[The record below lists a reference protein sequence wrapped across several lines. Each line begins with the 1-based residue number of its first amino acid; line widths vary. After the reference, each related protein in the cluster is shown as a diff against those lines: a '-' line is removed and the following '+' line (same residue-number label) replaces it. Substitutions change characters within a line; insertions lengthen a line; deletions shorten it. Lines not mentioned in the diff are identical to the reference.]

1 MVQALTTLQKL
12 ISSIYSIKQL
22 FNVFDPVRTKSL
34 IETTSALRVEPLTV
48 ISRDALTVDYLQDV
62 MQTLFSL
69 FTGYYMLGLSVVG
82 NIHDSRVVKTLG
94 RLNPNVDSDSLFLS
108 TENFKTPYLNG
119 LSTCAEAYT
128 HRLPTSKNKYAI
140 EDTLTILQNKAISQ
154 EADTIDNN
162 TPSEEVDTIDKT
174 ASFKGG
180 DFKYINDPA
189 NLAVGKFIDVKL
201 TFKTEVS
208 KGKDKDIVD
217 ISSSIPINI
226 RLIPAIVNNKQMDA
240 ILSLK
245 STDVSLTER
254 FHSWWGGEISFS
266 DLMFASDLIDE
277 YRKNL
282 IDDETG
288 IMEEIATRVTKAK
301 AVGFVNGTSLVS
313 ASSMFVIT
321 DSVVKSIEYKM
332 GGKFKNKSVRDK
344 VFEGTYAMI
353 IAVIDREWD
362 TITFYYRG
370 IDRGTECTVK
380 DIKKISK
387 TSDNDIMSIFK
398 ALTSSNAPSF

>member
-1 MVQALTTLQKL
+1 MVQALTTLEKL
-12 ISSIYSIKQL
+12 ISSIYSIEKL
-22 FNVFDPVRTKSL
+22 FNMFGSVRTKSL
-34 IETTSALRVEPLTV
+34 IETTSMLRVEPLTV

-94 RLNPNVDSDSLFLS
+94 RLNPNVDSDTLFLS
-108 TENFKTPYLNG
+108 NENFKTPYLNG
-119 LSTCAEAYT
+119 LSTCVEAYT

-154 EADTIDNN
+154 EADTID
-162 TPSEEVDTIDKT
+162 KT
-174 ASFKGG
+174 TSLKGG

-201 TFKTEVS
+201 TFKTEIS
-208 KGKDKDIVD
+208 KGNDKDIVD

-282 IDDETG
+282 IEDETG

-301 AVGFVNGTSLVS
+301 AMGFVNGTSLVS
-313 ASSMFVIT
+313 ASSIFVIT

-362 TITFYYRG
+362 TVTFYYRG

>member
-34 IETTSALRVEPLTV
+34 IETTSVLRVEPLTV

-94 RLNPNVDSDSLFLS
+94 RLNPNVDSNSLFLS

-119 LSTCAEAYT
+119 LSTCVEAYT

-140 EDTLTILQNKAISQ
+140 EDTLTILQNKSISQ
-154 EADTIDNN
+154 EADTIDKN
-162 TPSEEVDTIDKT
+162 
-174 ASFKGG
+174 ASTKGG

-201 TFKTEVS
+201 TFKTEVNN
-208 KGKDKDIVD
+208 GNDKDLVD

-313 ASSMFVIT
+313 ASSIFVIT

>member
-1 MVQALTTLQKL
+1 MVQALTTLEKL
-12 ISSIYSIKQL
+12 ISSIYSIEKL
-22 FNVFDPVRTKSL
+22 FNMFGSVRTKSL
-34 IETTSALRVEPLTV
+34 IETTSMLRVEPLTV

-94 RLNPNVDSDSLFLS
+94 RLNPNVDSDTLFLS

-119 LSTCAEAYT
+119 LSTCVEAYT

-154 EADTIDNN
+154 EADTID
-162 TPSEEVDTIDKT
+162 KT
-174 ASFKGG
+174 TSLKGG

-201 TFKTEVS
+201 TFKTEIS

-282 IDDETG
+282 IEDETG

-301 AVGFVNGTSLVS
+301 AMGFVNGTSLVS
-313 ASSMFVIT
+313 ASSIFVIT

>member
-1 MVQALTTLQKL
+1 MVQALTTLEKL
-12 ISSIYSIKQL
+12 ISSIYSIEKL
-22 FNVFDPVRTKSL
+22 FNMFGSVRTKSL
-34 IETTSALRVEPLTV
+34 IETTSMLRVEPLTV

-94 RLNPNVDSDSLFLS
+94 RLNPNVDSDTLFLS
-108 TENFKTPYLNG
+108 NENFKTPYLNG
-119 LSTCAEAYT
+119 LSTCVEAYT

-154 EADTIDNN
+154 EADTID
-162 TPSEEVDTIDKT
+162 KT
-174 ASFKGG
+174 TSLKGG

-201 TFKTEVS
+201 TFKTEIS
-208 KGKDKDIVD
+208 KGNDKDIVD

-301 AVGFVNGTSLVS
+301 AMGFVNGTSLVS

-362 TITFYYRG
+362 TVTFYYRG